1 MDNKSKT
8 IILENFKEG
17 TMKFGIIGTN
27 WITDKLLD
35 AGSEIKEFELT
46 AVYSRT
52 EEKAREF
59 ALKYGVNRVFTS
71 LEEMAQSDEIEAV
84 YIASP
89 NSLHAEQSI
98 LFLKNRKAV
107 LCEKPST
114 SNVSELEEVIKVARE
129 NGVLYMEAMKI
140 PFIPSYSILKENMYR
155 IGKVR
160 KIIAGYCQYSSRY
173 GDYLKGDIKNAF
185 RPEFSNGALM
195 DIGIYPLFFTIS
207 LFGSPENLKADGMI
221 LENGKGIDAY
231 GTLNLS
237 YEDKDAVIMFS
248 KIYNSYIP
256 TEIIGEDGSFLVEHP
271 SEVERVYYIDR
282 KNDNRK
288 VELTA
293 SGKKNSMY
301 YELKHFIDLFIEKRT
316 ESPINSWNLT
326 LQVRKL
332 MDEARSQM
340 GIVFPADIKKKI

>member
-1 MDNKSKT
+1 
-8 IILENFKEG
+8 
-17 TMKFGIIGTN
+17 MKFGIIGTN
-27 WITDKLLD
+27 WITEKLLD

-52 EEKAREF
+52 EEKAGEF
-59 ALKYGVNRVFTS
+59 ASKYGVSRVFTN

-98 LFLKNRKAV
+98 LFLKNGKAV

-114 SNVSELEEVIKVARE
+114 SNASELEEVIRVAKE

-140 PFIPSYSILKENMYR
+140 PFIPSYNVLKENMHR

-173 GDYLKGDIKNAF
+173 EDYQKGDIKNAF

-195 DIGIYPLFFTIS
+195 DIGVYPLFFTIS
-207 LFGSPENLKADGMI
+207 LFGFPSNIKADGMI

-231 GTLNLS
+231 GTLNLF
-237 YEDKDAVIMFS
+237 YEEKDAVIMFS

-256 TEIIGEDGSFLVEHP
+256 TEIIGEDGAFLIEHP
-271 SEVERVYYIDR
+271 SEMEKVYYIDR

-288 VELTA
+288 TELTV
-293 SGKKNSMY
+293 SRKKNSMY
-301 YELKHFIDLFIEKRT
+301 YELRHFIDLFLDGKI

-332 MDEARSQM
+332 MDEARSQI
-340 GIVFPADIKKKI
+340 GIVFPADINKKI